1 MHNPLF
7 NKDLIS
13 ISDLSRSDIEFIL
26 KLASQFQQHPT
37 ANLLEGRILANC
49 FYEPSTRTRLS
60 FEAAMFK
67 LGGQVMG
74 FADPANTSSGSKGE
88 SLSDSVQ
95 VISSYS
101 DILVIRHPQAGAAR
115 LAAEVSNV
123 PVINAG
129 DGGNQHPS
137 QTLLDLF
144 SIQQTQGKLD
154 ELSIAMVGD
163 LKYGR
168 TVHSLAEAFAHFN
181 ARLYFVAPEG
191 LNMPSSICDLLR
203 KKGIRFSFHQD
214 IQEVIGKVDVLYMTR
229 LQKERF
235 NNTELQHFK
244 EQWILSPELLK
255 EAKSNLKV
263 LHPLPRN
270 EEIAKTVDALPQAYY
285 FQQAAN
291 GIPVRQAII
300 AALLCKE
307 PGVPLK
313 KQVA

>member
-1 MHNPLF
+1 MNNPLF
-7 NKDLIS
+7 RKDLIS

-26 KLASQFQQHPT
+26 KLASHFQQHPR
-37 ANLLEGRILANC
+37 ANLLQGKLLANC
-49 FYEPSTRTRLS
+49 FFEPSTRTRLS
-60 FEAAMFK
+60 FEAAMLK
-67 LGGQVMG
+67 LGGQTIG
-74 FADPANTSSGSKGE
+74 FADPANTSSGAKGE
-88 SLSDSVQ
+88 SLSDSIK

-101 DILVIRHPQAGAAR
+101 DILVIRHPLAGAAR
-115 LAAEVSNV
+115 LASEATNI

-137 QTLLDLF
+137 QTLLDLY

-191 LNMPSSICDLLR
+191 LNMPSSICDFLR

-214 IQEVIGKVDVLYMTR
+214 ITEVIGKVDVLYMTR

-235 NNTELQHFK
+235 NNIELQSFK
-244 EQWILSPELLK
+244 EHWILTPELLK
-255 EAKSNLKV
+255 QGKTNLKI

-270 EEIAKTVDALPQAYY
+270 EEISREVDDLPQAYY

-291 GIPVRQAII
+291 GVPVRQAIM
-300 AALLCKE
+300 AALLCQE
-307 PGVPLK
+307 VSL
-313 KQVA
+313 

>member
-1 MHNPLF
+1 MNNPLF

-13 ISDLSRSDIEFIL
+13 ISDLDRTEIEFIL
-26 KLASQFQQHPT
+26 KLASQLKNHPK
-37 ANLLEGRILANC
+37 AHLLQGKLLASC
-49 FYEPSTRTRLS
+49 FFEPSTRTRLS
-60 FEAAMFK
+60 FEAAMLR
-67 LGGQVMG
+67 LGGQNIG
-74 FADPANTSSGSKGE
+74 FADPANTSAGSKGE
-88 SLSDSVQ
+88 SLTDSIK

-101 DILVIRHPQAGAAR
+101 DILVIRHPKSGAAR
-115 LAAEVSNV
+115 LAAEVSDI

-137 QTLLDLF
+137 QTLLDLY
-144 SIQQTQGKLD
+144 SIQETQGRLD

-168 TVHSLAEAFAHFN
+168 TVHSLAEACALFN
-181 ARLYFVAPEG
+181 MRLYFVAPEA
-191 LNMPSSICDLLR
+191 LNMPSPICDFLR

-214 IQEVIGKVDVLYMTR
+214 IHEVIGKVDVLYMTR

-235 NNTELQHFK
+235 NTVELQHFK
-244 EQWILSPELLK
+244 EQWTLTPELINQ
-255 EAKSNLKV
+255 AKANLKV

-270 EEIAKTVDALPQAYY
+270 EEIAKTVDDLPQAYY

-300 AALLCKE
+300 AALLCEEIK
-307 PGVPLK
+307 
-313 KQVA
+313 

>member
-1 MHNPLF
+1 
-7 NKDLIS
+7 LIS

-26 KLASQFQQHPT
+26 KLATEFQKQPRAT
-37 ANLLEGRILANC
+37 LLQGKILANC

-60 FEAAMFK
+60 FEAAMLK
-67 LGGQVMG
+67 LGGQIIG
-74 FADPANTSSGSKGE
+74 FADPNHTSSGSKGE
-88 SLSDSVQ
+88 SLSDSIRVM
-95 VISSYS
+95 SAYS
-101 DILVIRHPQAGAAR
+101 DIIVIRHPQAGAAR
-115 LAAEVSNV
+115 LAAEVSDI

-137 QTLLDLF
+137 QTLLDLY

-214 IQEVIGKVDVLYMTR
+214 IHEIIGKVDVLYMTR

-235 NNTELQHFK
+235 NPIELQQFK
-244 EQWILSPELLK
+244 EQWVLTPELIK
-255 EAKSNLKV
+255 QGKANLKV

-270 EEIAKTVDALPQAYY
+270 EEIAKSVDALPQAYY

-291 GIPVRQAII
+291 GVPVRQAII
-300 AALLCKE
+300 ATLLCE
-307 PGVPLK
+307 ELK
-313 KQVA
+313 

>member
-1 MHNPLF
+1 MMNNPLF
-7 NKDLIS
+7 KKDLIS

-26 KLASQFQQHPT
+26 KLAAQFQNQPQ
-37 ANLLEGRILANC
+37 ANLLQGKLLANC
-49 FYEPSTRTRLS
+49 FFEPSTRTRLS
-60 FEAAMFK
+60 FEAAMLK
-67 LGGQVMG
+67 LGGQTMG
-74 FADPANTSSGSKGE
+74 FVDSAHTSSGSKGE
-88 SLSDSVQ
+88 SLSDSIK

-101 DILVIRHPQAGAAR
+101 DILVIRHPNAGAAR
-115 LAAEVSNV
+115 LASEIADI

-137 QTLLDLF
+137 QTLLDLY

-168 TVHSLAEAFAHFN
+168 TVHSLAEAFALFN

-191 LNMPSSICDLLR
+191 LNMPSSICDFLR

-214 IQEVIGKVDVLYMTR
+214 IHEVISKVDVLYMTR

-235 NNTELQHFK
+235 NSLELQSFK
-244 EQWILSPELLK
+244 EQWILTPELIK
-255 EAKSNLKV
+255 QGKDNLKI

-270 EEIAKTVDALPQAYY
+270 EEISRPVDDLPQAYY

-291 GIPVRQAII
+291 GIPMRQAIM
-300 AALLCKE
+300 AALLCE
-307 PGVPLK
+307 ELG
-313 KQVA
+313 